1 MNNYFLIWLNWPEKC
16 FRANEGTLRFL
27 SSVVGA
33 DSTIRM
39 VTDEAEFLAELPRA
53 THAIVWQFNEEWFD
67 AAPKLRLLATPGAGR
82 ELLPRSAPRGIK
94 IHFGGYHGR
103 IIAESVAG
111 FMLAWCRGF
120 FRPERSL
127 PWGRTPMGDKCYLLD
142 GTKAVILGYGKIGK
156 AIAQKLQL
164 LNVRTF
170 GINRSNIANLTEE
183 IKDCD
188 WLVMALPS
196 DTGTDNLLDAA
207 LLSKLPPKAV
217 VINIGR
223 GNSVDEAALLD
234 ALRSGAIQGA
244 YLDVFKNEPGLLSN
258 IGNMVSHDDHE
269 TILGNNHLPW
279 NLITMPHS
287 SAFCPEYLNLCIKE
301 LVDEGLI

>member
-1 MNNYFLIWLNWPEKC
+1 MSNYFLLWLNWPEKC

-27 SSVVGA
+27 TSVVGNDA
-33 DSTIRM
+33 VVHM
-39 VTDEAEFLAELPRA
+39 VTNEDEFLAELPRA
-53 THAIVWQFNEEWFD
+53 THAIVWQFKEEWF
-67 AAPKLRLLATPGAGR
+67 AAALKLRLLATPGAGR

-120 FRPERSL
+120 FRPERAMS
-127 PWGRTPMGDKCYLLD
+127 WGRTAMGDKCYLLD

-156 AIAQKLQL
+156 AITQKLEL

-170 GINRSNIANLTEE
+170 GINRSNIDKLDDK
-183 IKDCD
+183 IRDCD
-188 WLVMALPS
+188 WLIMALPS
-196 DTGTDNLLDAA
+196 DTGTDNLLNAG
-207 LLSKLPPKAV
+207 LLAKLPSKAV

-234 ALRSGAIQGA
+234 ALRTHAIQGA
-244 YLDVFKNEPGLLSN
+244 YLDVFKNEPGPLSN
-258 IGNMVSHDDHE
+258 VGNIVSRDNRE
-269 TILGNNHLPW
+269 SILGNVNLPW
-279 NLITMPHS
+279 NLITMPHT
-287 SAFCPEYLNLCIKE
+287 SAFCPEYLDLCIKE
-301 LVDEGLI
+301 LFDEGLI